1 MSLCVHTMFAL
12 CVWCLATGLFS
23 KAPGLEAPSLQQ
35 HLIISPL
42 TMLCAALPISPA
54 GLGTF
59 ELALE
64 ALYRM
69 LATVPIHPAQGLVVA
84 LAFRVVQIGLVII
97 GAVYYWTSRQ
107 EVSELMHEVELE
119 EKKPA

>member
-1 MSLCVHTMFAL
+1 
-12 CVWCLATGLFS
+12 LFS
-23 KAPGLEAPSLQQ
+23 KAPGLETPSLQE
-35 HLIISPL
+35 HLIIVPL
-42 TMLCAALPISPA
+42 SLLCAALPISPA

-64 ALYRM
+64 TLYRM
-69 LATVPIHPAQGLVVA
+69 LAAVPIHPGQGLIVA
-84 LAFRVVQIGLVII
+84 LAFRVVQIGLIVIGVI
-97 GAVYYWTSRQ
+97 YYWTSRQ